1 MFYRAGSP
9 RLNQDIGMSIHM
21 QVIESYDGK
30 FELAKDSEDALKQ
43 LLASP
48 TFAKQVCNHASWA
61 SPCTSN
67 IAHVRTQL
75 LEGVRA
81 TVPSLHL

>member
-1 MFYRAGSP
+1 
-9 RLNQDIGMSIHM
+9 MSIHM
-21 QVIESYDGK
+21 QVIESFDGK

-48 TFAKQVCNHASWA
+48 TFAKQVCNCASWA

-67 IAHVRTQL
+67 IAHVPTQL
-75 LEGVRA
+75 LEGVQA
-81 TVPSLHL
+81 TVPSLHQ